1 MLDRDTLIDILIF
14 TTHDKNQHTMTTRE
28 IHSLISINELS
39 SILWIL
45 DPMNT
50 CCGFIPGMCD
60 EYDTEAKKIKDQ
72 CSDGKSMQ
80 QALLSV
86 FEEMFWEGCWTR
98 SGSPVSIDTVVAA
111 IEDYLSID
119 KKTFTAEEAS
129 GAITKSELEVFVELN
144 SRISENRQFSFEYIQ
159 KYHPLFDNRPMPTVI
174 EID

>member
-1 MLDRDTLIDILIF
+1 MF
-14 TTHDKNQHTMTTRE
+14 TTHDKNQHTMTTKE

-60 EYDTEAKKIKDQ
+60 EYDIESKKIKDQ

-119 KKTFTAEEAS
+119 KKSFTAEEAS

-144 SRISENRQFSFEYIQ
+144 SRIPENRQFSFEYIQ
-159 KYHPLFDNRPMPTVI
+159 KYHPLFDHRPMPTVI